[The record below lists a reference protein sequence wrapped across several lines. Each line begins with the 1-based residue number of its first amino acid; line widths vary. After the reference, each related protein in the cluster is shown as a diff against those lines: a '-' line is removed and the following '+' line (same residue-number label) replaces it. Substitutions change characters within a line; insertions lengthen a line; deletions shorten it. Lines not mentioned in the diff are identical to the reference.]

1 MSKCQQ
7 NINKSGPQT
16 YPGPETRSG
25 HGRNPIAHHV
35 FHHFTTNNSPFWA
48 EIEAV
53 DSGDN
58 TLKVA
63 SRYTK
68 SFVEVGGA

>member
-1 MSKCQQ
+1 MSTKAGL
-7 NINKSGPQT
+7 KPT
-16 YPGPETRSG
+16 PGPKP

-53 DSGDN
+53 DSGDD

-63 SRYTK
+63 SRCTK
-68 SFVEVGGA
+68 SFVEVGGV